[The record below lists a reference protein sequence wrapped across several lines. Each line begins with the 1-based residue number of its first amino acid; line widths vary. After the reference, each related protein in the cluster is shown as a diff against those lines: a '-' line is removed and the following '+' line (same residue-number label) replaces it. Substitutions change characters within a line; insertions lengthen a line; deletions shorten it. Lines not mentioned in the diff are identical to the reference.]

1 MHGGPAGFRRFGVE
15 WLTGLVDAIGADQVD
30 IVGSSMGGYL
40 GRAFALAQPER
51 VRRLVQIGVGVR
63 PGTWVATDLGPGRTR
78 RRPSR
83 TRPPRQGMGRGGVAG
98 WRVVSGGGDRRAVVW
113 DVTTRK
119 EIAQISCPV
128 YELAIGPLRTGESTL
143 VIAYESSEFSLW
155 QSSMN
160 HRTNCLCIQ
169 PDGSWVI
176 RAEWGKIL
184 GVFPAHSGG
193 SGCRLRT
200 AGASAGDPAAR
211 TAHETAVAD
220 IRVSSGEESTPQ
232 HPRHIAVSA
241 HGPSRMRQGQKAVTR
256 ALAPTGA
263 SYRM

>member
-1 MHGGPAGFRRFGVE
+1 VA
-15 WLTGLVDAIGADQVD
+15 
-30 IVGSSMGGYL
+30 
-40 GRAFALAQPER
+40 ALPD
-51 VRRLVQIGVGVR
+51 G
-63 PGTWVATDLGPGRTR
+63 
-78 RRPSR
+78 
-83 TRPPRQGMGRGGVAG
+83 
-98 WRVVSGGGDRRAVVW
+98 RVVSGGGDRRAVVW

-143 VIAYESSEFSLW
+143 VIAYEKFGFSLW

-176 RAEWGKIL
+176 RAEWGRIL

-200 AGASAGDPAAR
+200 AGASAGDPSRSHSAR
-211 TAHETAVAD
+211 H
-220 IRVSSGEESTPQ
+220 RRRRY
-232 HPRHIAVSA
+232 PRLV
-241 HGPSRMRQGQKAVTR
+241 G
-256 ALAPTGA
+256 
-263 SYRM
+263 

>member
-1 MHGGPAGFRRFGVE
+1 VA
-15 WLTGLVDAIGADQVD
+15 
-30 IVGSSMGGYL
+30 
-40 GRAFALAQPER
+40 AL
-51 VRRLVQIGVGVR
+51 LDG
-63 PGTWVATDLGPGRTR
+63 
-78 RRPSR
+78 
-83 TRPPRQGMGRGGVAG
+83 
-98 WRVVSGGGDRRAVVW
+98 RVVSGGGDRRAVVW

-176 RAEWGKIL
+176 RAEWGRIL
-184 GVFPAHSGG
+184 GVSQPIVAAQDAGYGPQVH
-193 SGCRLRT
+193 RLVT
-200 AGASAGDPAAR
+200 PAAR
-211 TAHETAVAD
+211 TAHDTTVAD

-232 HPRHIAVSA
+232 HPRQIAVSA
-241 HGPSRMRQGQKAVTR
+241 HGPSRMRQGQKACRSAARR
-256 ALAPTGA
+256 AFSLTYSFTERDAADRRSPMPAVDSVWRDCPGGRRRARCLSMLRACGPAATG
-263 SYRM
+263 